1 MIDLRVLGIAAA
13 MAVLGAS
20 GCASSGD
27 GTMAM
32 AEGEGDPSE
41 VICRRIHEVGSRVA
55 SRECK
60 TREAWDREADEA
72 RESMQRNEQNQSVQ
86 PFINGPS

>member
-1 MIDLRVLGIAAA
+1 MIDLRILGLAAA

-20 GCASSGD
+20 GCASTGD
-27 GTMAM
+27 GTMEM

-41 VICRRIHEVGSRVA
+41 VVCRRIHEVGSRVA

-60 TREAWDREADEA
+60 TRAEWDREADEA
-72 RESMQRNEQNQSVQ
+72 RDAMRRNDQNQSVQ
-86 PFINGPS
+86 PFPVGPS